1 MDFLCFYF
9 PLFCIHWLMGNDL
22 LPANPA
28 RNAHDFRTDT
38 MGFQPLAQMG
48 RSLGE
53 MADKVSDCTFLW
65 CDALLR
71 GIISMCNSLIISIVI
86 LQNTST

>member
-9 PLFCIHWLMGNDL
+9 PLFCIHWLMGHHL

-28 RNAHDFRTDT
+28 RNVDDFRADT
-38 MGFQPLAQMG
+38 MGFLAVAEMG

-53 MADKVSDCTFLW
+53 VDYTLPDGAFLRGN
-65 CDALLR
+65 ALLR
-71 GIISMCNSLIISIVI
+71 NITIFHN
-86 LQNTST
+86 

>member
-1 MDFLCFYF
+1 
-9 PLFCIHWLMGNDL
+9 MGDHI
-22 LPANPA
+22 LPANPT
-28 RNAHDFRTDT
+28 RDAHDFRTDT
-38 MGFQPLAQMG
+38 VGFLAIAEMG

-53 MADKVSDCTFLW
+53 VAYTLPDRAFLRGN
-65 CDALLR
+65 ALLR

>member
-9 PLFCIHWLMGNDL
+9 PFFYIHWLMGNHI

-28 RNAHDFRTDT
+28 RNAHHLRPDT
-38 MGFQPLAQMG
+38 MGFQPVAKVG

-53 MADKVSDCTFLW
+53 VADTLPDRAFLW
-65 CDALLR
+65 GLLVLR
-71 GIISMCNSLIISIVI
+71 NITIFYN
-86 LQNTST
+86 

>member
-22 LPANPA
+22 LPANSFG
-28 RNAHDFRTDT
+28 NAHHFRTYPV
-38 MGFQPLAQMG
+38 GVFAPAQMG
-48 RSLGE
+48 RRMGE
-53 MADKVSDCTFLW
+53 VAHEVSDGAFLRG
-65 CDALLR
+65 DALLR
-71 GIISMCNSLIISIVI
+71 GIISMCNTLIISIVI